1 MAPPGLSIDERV
13 EVPSSVFDHTG
24 FRRWA
29 TSDVLPDD
37 VRVSYANGE
46 VLLEMSRPE
55 LETHSKVKGELT
67 SVLVQLVKV
76 EDRGE
81 TYPDRALLTNEA
93 AELST
98 EPDFVFVSWGAFEA
112 GRVRLVPKA
121 NRPDDFIEIEGT
133 PDLVIEVVSDSSKR
147 KDTELLRAA
156 YARAGVPEYWLVDT
170 RSASLSFVILH
181 LLRPEHGAPASRRW
195 CAPVS
200 ATQHEPPVDRATP
213 LTASTPRALHRASAP
228 MVARSHAGE
237 GRHVFAPSIG
247 PTRTSQ
253 SLETTPPHQVSAMAC
268 VLNWGDG
275 RSASVT
281 RGFAQQP
288 ARGSVQRA
296 MVGRRRR
303 SLAQLV
309 WLSPRSRRAPR
320 PYPIACLCAA
330 APARAS
336 RRDADA
342 TIVPSA
348 SNANA
353 TIVAAWVPRSLAVTI
368 DRALARRPNG
378 LAPRFAC
385 MTRR

>member
-29 TSDVLPDD
+29 TSDLLPDD

-46 VLLEMSRPE
+46 VLLEMSRPA

-98 EPDFVFVSWGAFEA
+98 EPDFVFVSWSAFDA

-156 YARAGVPEYWLVDT
+156 YARAGVPEYWLVDA

-181 LLRPEHGAPASRRW
+181 L
-195 CAPVS
+195 S
-200 ATQHEPPVDRATP
+200 AAGTSYEQAVADGEPQPSKVLER
-213 LTASTPRALHRASAP
+213 SFSLHRA
-228 MVARSHAGE
+228 RNRI
-237 GRHVFAPSIG
+237 GRWSY
-247 PTRTSQ
+247 TLTS
-253 SLETTPPHQVSAMAC
+253 T
-268 VLNWGDG
+268 
-275 RSASVT
+275 
-281 RGFAQQP
+281 
-288 ARGSVQRA
+288 
-296 MVGRRRR
+296 RR
-303 SLAQLV
+303 S
-309 WLSPRSRRAPR
+309 
-320 PYPIACLCAA
+320 
-330 APARAS
+330 
-336 RRDADA
+336 
-342 TIVPSA
+342 
-348 SNANA
+348 
-353 TIVAAWVPRSLAVTI
+353 
-368 DRALARRPNG
+368 
-378 LAPRFAC
+378 
-385 MTRR
+385 